1 MYNSH
6 YSTTISVILIIIVVT
21 CASLIYID
29 NIDEIDAQSTKKL
42 KKESSIPILRDAN
55 LKTELIVDKLMFPSG
70 MEFIGNDDLLVI
82 EKNTG
87 KVKRV
92 TNGEVVGDLL
102 DLNVASRSERGLLG
116 IAVLDISKTKH
127 ASNYGPNDK
136 FVFLFVTETGN
147 EDTKNEDDGAILGNR
162 VYRFDFVNNTLINP
176 VLLLD
181 LPYLPGPS
189 HNGGVMK
196 IGPDNNLYIIMGDL
210 NRLKD
215 PTGDNIASNL
225 EGTSLP
231 DGRGGVIRITPDGET
246 VNDGFTLGEGGL
258 LDKYYGYGVRNSFGI
273 GFDHVTGFLWDTE
286 NGSHYGDEINII
298 KPGFNSGWR
307 QVLGLS
313 SMYSE
318 FSDNEF
324 DKTKLVTFNGN
335 GKYYDPLLTWNETIA
350 PTTIAFIHSSTLGQE
365 YMDDVLV
372 GGVKNGTLLH
382 FDLNQTRT
390 GLQLEGSLSDRL
402 VNKPDELNSAIFGT
416 GFDIITDIKIDPIDG
431 DVYVLAANTKNGK
444 IYKVFKDGDT

>member
-1 MYNSH
+1 MYNSR
-6 YSTTISVILIIIVVT
+6 YSTMISVLIIILVVI
-21 CASLIYID
+21 CASFIYMDSIS
-29 NIDEIDAQSTKKL
+29 EIDAQSSKKS
-42 KKESSIPILRDAN
+42 KKEPSIPILRDTN
-55 LKTELIVDKLMFPSG
+55 LKTELIVDKLQFPSG
-70 MEFIGNDDLLVI
+70 MDFIGNADLLVI

-92 TNGEVVGDLL
+92 TNGEVVGELL
-102 DLNVASRSERGLLG
+102 DLNVATKSERGLLG

-136 FVFLFVTETGN
+136 FVFLFVTET
-147 EDTKNEDDGAILGNR
+147 KNQDEGEILGNR
-162 VYRFDFVNNTLINP
+162 VYRFDFVNGSLINP

-215 PTGDNIASNL
+215 PTGDTIASNL
-225 EGTSLP
+225 QGTALP
-231 DGRGGVIRITPDGET
+231 DGRGGVLRITPDGET
-246 VNDGFTLGEGGL
+246 VKDGFTLGDEGL
-258 LDKYYGYGVRNSFGI
+258 LDKYYGYGVRNSFGL
-273 GFDHVTGFLWDTE
+273 GFDNVTGFLWDTE
-286 NGSHYGDEINII
+286 NGSHYGDEINIV

-313 SMYSE
+313 SMYSK
-318 FSDNEF
+318 FSDKEF
-324 DKTKLVTFNGN
+324 DRSKLVTFNGN
-335 GKYYDPLLTWNETIA
+335 GKYYDPVLTWNNTIA
-350 PTTIAFIHSSTLGQE
+350 PTTIAFIHSSKLGQE

-372 GGVKNGTLLH
+372 GGVKNGTILH
-382 FDLNQTRT
+382 FDLNSTRT
-390 GLQLEGSLSDRL
+390 GFQLEGPLSDKL
-402 VNKPDELNSAIFGT
+402 VNKPEELNSAIFGT
-416 GFDIITDIKIDPIDG
+416 GFDIITDIKVDPTDG

-444 IYKVFKDGDT
+444 IYKIFKDEDNQNSN

>member
-1 MYNSH
+1 MYNSR
-6 YSTTISVILIIIVVT
+6 YSTMISVLIIILVVI
-21 CASLIYID
+21 CVSFIYMDSIG
-29 NIDEIDAQSTKKL
+29 EIDAQSSNKS
-42 KKESSIPILRDAN
+42 KKEPSIPILRDTN
-55 LKTELIVDKLMFPSG
+55 LKTELIVDKLQFPSG
-70 MEFIGNDDLLVI
+70 MDFIGNDDLLVI

-102 DLNVASRSERGLLG
+102 DLNVATKSERGLLG

-136 FVFLFVTETGN
+136 FVFLFVTETENQDEG
-147 EDTKNEDDGAILGNR
+147 EILGNR
-162 VYRFDFVNNTLINP
+162 VYRFDFVNGSLINP

-215 PTGDNIASNL
+215 PTGDTIASNL
-225 EGTSLP
+225 KGTSLP
-231 DGRGGVIRITPDGET
+231 DGRGGVLRITPDGET
-246 VNDGFTLGEGGL
+246 VKDGFTLGEGGL
-258 LDKYYGYGVRNSFGI
+258 LDKYYGYGVRNSFGL
-273 GFDHVTGFLWDTE
+273 GFDNVTGFLWDTE
-286 NGSHYGDEINII
+286 NGSHYGDEINIV

-313 SMYSE
+313 SMYSK
-318 FSDNEF
+318 FSDKEF
-324 DKTKLVTFNGN
+324 DRSKLVTFNGN
-335 GKYYDPLLTWNETIA
+335 GKYYDPVLTWNNTIA
-350 PTTIAFIHSSTLGQE
+350 PTTIAFIHSSKLGQE

-372 GGVKNGTLLH
+372 GGVKNGTILH
-382 FDLNQTRT
+382 FDLNNTRT
-390 GLQLEGSLSDRL
+390 GFELEGPLSDKL
-402 VNKPDELNSAIFGT
+402 VNKPEELNSAIFGT
-416 GFDIITDIKIDPIDG
+416 GFDIITDIKVDPNDG

-444 IYKVFKDGDT
+444 IYKVFKDGDNQNSN

>member
-1 MYNSH
+1 MYNNH
-6 YSTTISVILIIIVVT
+6 YYVTISVIAIIVIT
-21 CASLIYID
+21 CTGLIYID
-29 NIDEIDAQSTKKL
+29 NIDNINAQSTKKL
-42 KKESSIPILRDAN
+42 KKEPSIPILRDAN
-55 LKTELIVDKLMFPSG
+55 LKTEIIIDDLKFPSG

-92 TNGEVVGDLL
+92 TNGQVVSDLL
-102 DLNVASRSERGLLG
+102 DFNVATESERGLLG

-127 ASNYGPNDK
+127 AGNYGPNDK
-136 FVFLFVTETGN
+136 FVFLFVTETEN
-147 EDTKNEDDGAILGNR
+147 EDNGKILGNR
-162 VYRFDFVNNTLINP
+162 VYRFDFVNDTLVNP

-215 PTGDNIASNL
+215 PTGDTIASNL

-231 DGRGGVIRITPDGET
+231 DGRGGVLRITPDGET
-246 VNDGFTLGEGGL
+246 VNDGFTLGKGGL

-273 GFDHVTGFLWDTE
+273 GFDNVTGFLWDTE

-313 SMYSE
+313 SMYEE
-318 FSDNEF
+318 FSDKEF
-324 DKTKLVTFNGN
+324 DKSKLITFNGN
-335 GKYYDPLLTWNETIA
+335 GKYYDPILTWNNTIA

-365 YMDDVLV
+365 YKDDVLV
-372 GGVKNGTLLH
+372 GGVKNGTILH

-390 GLQLEGSLSDRL
+390 GLQLEGPLSDGL
-402 VNKPDELNSAIFGT
+402 VNKPDELNTAIFGT
-416 GFDIITDIKIDPIDG
+416 GFDIITDIKIDPVDG

-444 IYKVFKDGDT
+444 IYKIFKDEEALDSN